1 MSRKLSL
8 GFAVATA
15 ALSLLRLSI
24 GGVARAGGML
34 PPCSAGAPAI
44 LTVNTLADENDG
56 SCGDG
61 DCSLRDAIQVAS
73 PGDTIRFSVSGFI
86 VLDLGS
92 LTINKNLTIEGPQT
106 EFLGISGGTSARV
119 LYVDAG
125 ANVTLSYLDISD
137 GVADRGGAIYNR
149 GKLTVNN
156 CFIGG
161 SYATASGGGVYN
173 AADGVLAV
181 TASVIRDSVADRNGG
196 GLANWGTLTISDSEI
211 CDNGTESGRGGGI
224 LNQGTLTIS
233 HSTIAGNYA
242 GAYGGG
248 ISNAAGC
255 ALTVTHSEIRD
266 NGAGVGGGGVH
277 NQGALS
283 ISDSEIRDNVV
294 EAGSG
299 GGILNLQTL
308 TVNNST
314 FAGNLSTT
322 YGGGIHVDAAAQA
335 TVTNSTLHNNASA
348 RGGGIAGTNAA
359 ITVTNV
365 TLLGNGA
372 DAEGG
377 GIYSSGAPPQA
388 VLRNTI
394 VAASPTGGDCSGT
407 LATPSTHN
415 LSTDGSCLPGFTQA
429 TTATLK
435 LVWEGWL
442 LGLEAGSVAIDSG
455 SNAFCPASD
464 QRGVSRP
471 QDGDGDGNAVC
482 DVGAYEFAAHRVC
495 LPLVLRNAP

>member
-1 MSRKLSL
+1 MP
-8 GFAVATA
+8 
-15 ALSLLRLSI
+15 
-24 GGVARAGGML
+24 

-44 LTVNTLADENDG
+44 ITVNTLADENDG

-61 DCSLRDAIQVAS
+61 DCSLRDAIQAAS

-92 LTINKNLTIEGPQT
+92 LTVNKNLTIEGPQT
-106 EFLGISGGTSARV
+106 EFLGISADGSSRV
-119 LYVDAG
+119 LHVDTG
-125 ANVTLSYLDISD
+125 ATVTLSHLEISD
-137 GVADRGGAIYNR
+137 GVADQGGGIYNR

-156 CFIGG
+156 CAIGG

-173 AADGVLAV
+173 AANGVLAV
-181 TASVIRDSVADRNGG
+181 TASVIRDNAAAVNGG
-196 GLANWGTLTISDSEI
+196 GLANWGTLTISGSEI
-211 CDNGTESGRGGGI
+211 RDNGTESGHGGGI

-242 GAYGGG
+242 VASGGG
-248 ISNAAGC
+248 ISNAAGR
-255 ALTVTHSEIRD
+255 ALTISHSEIRD

-283 ISDSEIRDNVV
+283 IADSEIRDNTA

-308 TVNNST
+308 TVNRST
-314 FAGNLSTT
+314 FAGNVSTT
-322 YGGGIHVDAAAQA
+322 YGGGIHVAAAAQA
-335 TVTNSTLHNNASA
+335 TVTNSTLHDNTSA
-348 RGGGIAGTNAA
+348 RGGGIASTNAA
-359 ITVTNV
+359 ITVTNA
-365 TLLGNGA
+365 TLFRNGA
-372 DAEGG
+372 DAQGG
-377 GIYSSGAPPQA
+377 GIYSSGTPPR
-388 VLRNTI
+388 VLLRNTI
-394 VAASPTGGDCSGT
+394 VAGSPTGGDCSGA

-415 LSTDGSCLPGFTQA
+415 LSTDESCSPGFTQA

-464 QRGVSRP
+464 QRGVGRP
-471 QDGDGDGNAVC
+471 LDGDGDGNAVC
-482 DVGAYEFAAHRVC
+482 DVGAYEFAVYRLC